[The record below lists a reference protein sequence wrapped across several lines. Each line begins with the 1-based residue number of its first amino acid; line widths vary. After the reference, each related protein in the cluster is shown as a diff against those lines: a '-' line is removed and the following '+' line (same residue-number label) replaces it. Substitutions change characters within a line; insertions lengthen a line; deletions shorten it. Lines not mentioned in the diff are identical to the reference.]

1 MLNPEPCG
9 SVLPCPALALVV
21 HRHVTG
27 PVVLKGPQDTRGN
40 WPGCPGSLLEQPHS
54 PSPSSQ
60 LAAPSPLRWWEKQQ
74 FHTSQHPS
82 PVCRTAQG
90 CRGGTGA
97 GGAPGAKPW
106 PQGGG
111 EPLPGLLSRSAG
123 AALDCAYTR
132 LAALQAAYLHRQQ
145 PAEKVGS
152 QCHEGEGFWGAGSA
166 SCMARPAKRSSM
178 STPLLQGWAKPK
190 QACLAPAPEP
200 GCATVSV
207 QPGSEFSAVISS
219 SKWRGRMRN
228 ISLLRAD
235 LQAHAEG
242 ADCIHGSQGRAASSR
257 CDLESTWERGGTSC
271 TGHVNTLQHVLRLS
285 CTGGPLR
292 PPVETQGLPVR
303 PAGSEGG
310 TRRSHA
316 CLWKASHGEMGTWK
330 SSGASEELT
339 SVLLGKE
346 GEQAIPDLVERAC
359 FTFCPCPIVVPSL
372 PHWGP
377 WKPPALCL

>member
-1 MLNPEPCG
+1 MEPLEQSPGPREVVSRSPG
-9 SVLPCPALALVV
+9 S
-21 HRHVTG
+21 
-27 PVVLKGPQDTRGN
+27 
-40 WPGCPGSLLEQPHS
+40 CPGQLEQPWTVHTPGWRLS
-54 PSPSSQ
+54 RLRTCTGSSQ
-60 LAAPSPLRWWEKQQ
+60 QKKWVLSVTRERA
-74 FHTSQHPS
+74 F
-82 PVCRTAQG
+82 
-90 CRGGTGA
+90 GGT
-97 GGAPGAKPW
+97 
-106 PQGGG
+106 
-111 EPLPGLLSRSAG
+111 
-123 AALDCAYTR
+123 
-132 LAALQAAYLHRQQ
+132 
-145 PAEKVGS
+145 
-152 QCHEGEGFWGAGSA
+152 GSA

-178 STPLLQGWAKPK
+178 SAPLLQGWAKPK

-310 TRRSHA
+310 TRRSHT